1 MSVAGSLAASLLAT
15 LTRPAWWAMALAAF
29 LVRGGVIVV
38 LLPIVSLPTVAGLA
52 NAFGPLI
59 VGLVFAGPSTAFVVA
74 VVALALAITAW
85 LLLGGLVAAALD
97 LAQVRE
103 AARDEELEDVPAPG
117 SGGAGRALAARL
129 LAHIPTAVGLV
140 LGAVRLV
147 GASYEELIHPGD
159 PAIPVALRVAL
170 RIPDVVTGLLAAWAL
185 GEVIGGLAVRHL
197 AWGASLRGAFGR
209 AIRSLVRPG
218 GLLTFLVTSVAL
230 VAVIA
235 GGATA
240 GSIAWDH
247 LRIVLLDGGN
257 ANDVRLALVVFS
269 LTWVAGLWL
278 LSLVVAWRSA
288 AWTFEVARHLPSR
301 TLEPGPG

>member
-52 NAFGPLI
+52 NAFGPLV
-59 VGLVFAGPSTAFVVA
+59 VGLVFAGPSTTFVVA
-74 VVALALAITAW
+74 VVGLALAITAW
-85 LLLGGLVAAALD
+85 LLIGGVVAAALD
-97 LAQVRE
+97 LAQVRD
-103 AARDEELEDVPAPG
+103 AARDEELEDAPPPT
-117 SGGAGRALAARL
+117 SGGPGVALAARL
-129 LAHIPTAVGLV
+129 LAHVPTAIVLV

-147 GASYEELIHPGD
+147 GASYDELIRPGD
-159 PAIPVALRVAL
+159 PAIPVAIRVAL
-170 RIPDVVTGLLAAWAL
+170 RIPDVVTALLVAWAL
-185 GEVIGGLAVRHL
+185 GEVVGGLAVRHL

-209 AIRSLVRPG
+209 AIRSLVRPA
-218 GLLTFLVTSVAL
+218 GLVTFLVTTAAL
-230 VAVIA
+230 VAVIV
-235 GGATA
+235 GSATA
-240 GSIAWDH
+240 GSVAWDH
-247 LRIVLLDGGN
+247 LRVVLLDGGN

-301 TLEPGPG
+301 TMEPGAA